1 MKKYQIQLCL
11 ARTGEEEMNYIRQA
25 FDSRWVAP
33 LGPNVDL
40 LESMLEQ
47 SLGNTRPVVC
57 LSSGTAAIHLALVLL
72 GVKQGDEVI
81 CSSFTFSASA
91 NPIVYQG
98 ATPVFVDSEPGSWNM
113 SPELLEQA
121 IRHRLQATGRRPKAI
136 VLVQLFGMPAMMEEL
151 MDIARRFEIPVV
163 EDAAEAQGSLYDGRP
178 CGTFGTFG
186 LYSFNGNKMI
196 TTGGGGALICNSD
209 ESKKR
214 ALFYATQAREPF
226 PYYQHECIGYN
237 YRMSNISAGVGCGQM
252 HRLALHL
259 AHHRAAMKHY
269 TELLQGVDEVTV
281 HQAPSAKFQSNYWLT
296 TMTMQPTKRGVD
308 AFRLNEQLGALGIE
322 SRLLWKPLHLQPVFS
337 GAPAYLNGVS
347 ESLFRSGLCLPSGPW
362 VEEEQRLQIV
372 DEIKKIIR

>member
-1 MKKYQIQLCL
+1 
-11 ARTGEEEMNYIRQA
+11 
-25 FDSRWVAP
+25 
-33 LGPNVDL
+33 
-40 LESMLEQ
+40 
-47 SLGNTRPVVC
+47 
-57 LSSGTAAIHLALVLL
+57 
-72 GVKQGDEVI
+72 
-81 CSSFTFSASA
+81 
-91 NPIVYQG
+91 
-98 ATPVFVDSEPGSWNM
+98 
-113 SPELLEQA
+113 
-121 IRHRLQATGRRPKAI
+121 
-136 VLVQLFGMPAMMEEL
+136 MPAMMEKL
-151 MDIARRFEIPVV
+151 MEIAQHYEIPVV
-163 EDAAEAQGSLYDGRP
+163 EDAAEAQGSLYDGRL

-196 TTGGGGALICNSD
+196 TTGGGGALICNSE